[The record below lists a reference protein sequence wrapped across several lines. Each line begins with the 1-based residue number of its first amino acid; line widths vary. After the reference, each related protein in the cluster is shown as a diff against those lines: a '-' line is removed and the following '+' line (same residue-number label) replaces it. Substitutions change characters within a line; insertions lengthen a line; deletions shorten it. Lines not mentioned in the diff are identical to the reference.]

1 VRDIPRLAQI
11 LARTQTLMDPQAYLK
26 QTNLLRPRTLP
37 LASESPADT
46 VSTEALRG
54 A

>member
-11 LARTQTLMDPQAYLK
+11 LARTQTLMDPQAYVK
-26 QTNLLRPRTLP
+26 QTKNLRPRAFP
-37 LASESPADT
+37 AVSESSNDQASSAT
-46 VSTEALRG
+46 LRG